1 MESQSEPNRVL
12 KSGKVVWSQSWNFI
26 VRKVKFLTKQKIKY
40 LTQFWAGSGGIMA
53 QMDDFHLI
61 FSNLEMFIQGVS
73 LLSEESKLLIS
84 PCQSWF
90 IYNSLSSIWP
100 IDVRNVQ
107 GPSKNDNQFS
117 ILMPDPPISI
127 FPSLIN
133 FCLYEDSLIL
143 ENVPPF

>member
-1 MESQSEPNRVL
+1 MDYAVDIHIFFILIYFS
-12 KSGKVVWSQSWNFI
+12 KYCTVWSTEAPPATEARPKNHIFNSILGRLWRHYGPDGWLPSN
-26 VRKVKFLTKQKIKY
+26 
-40 LTQFWAGSGGIMA
+40 
-53 QMDDFHLI
+53 

-73 LLSEESKLLIS
+73 LLSEESELLIS

-100 IDVRNVQ
+100 IDVRNLQ
-107 GPSKNDNQFS
+107 GPSINDNQFS

-143 ENVPPF
+143 EIIPLI